1 MSGRDGE
8 KAVGTVTNDAM
19 APQLLEHQ
27 VCVRTKVLPHTF
39 HWMTCFQR
47 LAFPDSVLMS
57 PYFLLG
63 CQYCA
68 LVLPLL
74 LPA

>member
-1 MSGRDGE
+1 MSGCDGE

-27 VCVRTKVLPHTF
+27 VCVRTF
-39 HWMTCFQR
+39 HGMTSFQH

-63 CQYCA
+63 CQYRA
-68 LVLPLL
+68 LVLPLE